1 MVTRWVGI
9 VAGVVAGG
17 LFVAGCS
24 SSSSRGGG
32 ATTTAPVSS
41 GTTSTTTSTSSPIP
55 QAPPSQ
61 GTGLDAFNVGLQRT
75 WDALR
80 PGALSQLDQVIAQ
93 QLNRQLFSNPTLS
106 VEVLNANVSQRS
118 DLVAAPGATHLSDT
132 RLAFRAPL
140 RGTWQLILDAQLRV
154 TLNLGG
160 VSPAI
165 DIPVEIALDDLSLEV
180 EAELDQADPTRPV
193 VKRVGQPVL
202 DFVLRIDSQNAIAQQ
217 LLGVLSAP
225 ANWIAQ
231 QALVV
236 VLQLLAP
243 NLQGLQGLP
252 GAVPADGAPPLV
264 DSGTAVPFEE
274 VTENVELKLRQV
286 NQPHGMLLFAIM
298 DTPASDSWLDA
309 YRNGGA
315 GLQGSVV
322 DYEDGGDAAIWT
334 GQYLGAQALRYAAT
348 GSALAHDSIGHTLK
362 GIGALLDVNG
372 GTGLLARNAAPET
385 SLAGQRILG
394 RGAFRSAQ
402 LHGETWVGWQGDN
415 GISRDQYSGVVF
427 GLSLAYEHVPSARAE
442 CQYRLEQIL
451 DYLIAKDWVVDEDRP
466 AYGTPGSRGP
476 TFWAGGYQQLAF
488 LLAAHRANP
497 AKYAQQVAQA
507 GPQAETAWL
516 RMWINTFGLDHYY
529 KFNLAHI
536 GMDTYFRLETD
547 ASRWQSMRRAYTIM
561 ERVVGHHRNA
571 HFDLIQTRIDPST
584 QTPLYGSIREAMREF
599 VRDTNHR
606 KVAPAVVDLS
616 GITWVSVPQV
626 GYANTGGFSFTL
638 QTTQAQF
645 PSEPLPMKLRAPQKH
660 FVWQRTPFS
669 PATPNQGDPRVE
681 KMGLDLVL
689 PYWMGRYVGAF

>member
-1 MVTRWVGI
+1 M
-9 VAGVVAGG
+9 
-17 LFVAGCS
+17 
-24 SSSSRGGG
+24 
-32 ATTTAPVSS
+32 
-41 GTTSTTTSTSSPIP
+41 
-55 QAPPSQ
+55 
-61 GTGLDAFNVGLQRT
+61 
-75 WDALR
+75 
-80 PGALSQLDQVIAQ
+80 
-93 QLNRQLFSNPTLS
+93 
-106 VEVLNANVSQRS
+106 
-118 DLVAAPGATHLSDT
+118 
-132 RLAFRAPL
+132 
-140 RGTWQLILDAQLRV
+140 
-154 TLNLGG
+154 
-160 VSPAI
+160 
-165 DIPVEIALDDLSLEV
+165 
-180 EAELDQADPTRPV
+180 
-193 VKRVGQPVL
+193 VKRVGQPRL
-202 DFVLRIDSQNAIAQQ
+202 DFVLRIDSQNALAQQ

-286 NQPHGMLLFAIM
+286 NQPHGCLLFAIM
-298 DTPASDSWLDA
+298 DTPANDSWIDA
-309 YRNGGA
+309 YRNGGT

-334 GQYLGAQALRYAAT
+334 GQYLAAQALRYAAT
-348 GSALAHDSIGHTLK
+348 GSALAHDNVGHTLK

-372 GTGLLARNAAPET
+372 GTGLLARNAAPER
-385 SLAGQRILG
+385 SLAGRQIVA
-394 RGAFRSAQ
+394 RGPFRSAQ
-402 LHGETWVGWQGDN
+402 LYGETWVGWQGTN
-415 GISRDQYSGVVF
+415 GVSRDQYSGVVF
-427 GLSLAYEHVPSARAE
+427 GLSLAYELVPSARAE
-442 CQYRLEQIL
+442 CAYRLEQIL

-466 AYGTPGSRGP
+466 AFGTPGSRGP
-476 TFWAGGYQQLAF
+476 TVWDGGYQQLAF
-488 LLAAHRANP
+488 LLAAYRTNP
-497 AKYAQQVAQA
+497 AKYSQALALA
-507 GPQAETAWL
+507 GPTADTAWL
-516 RMWINTFGLDHYY
+516 RMWVNTFGLDHYY

-547 ASRWQSMRRAYTIM
+547 ASRWQSMRRAYAVM

-584 QTPLYGSIREAMREF
+584 QAPLYGSIREAMREF
-599 VRDTNHR
+599 VRDTSHR
-606 KVAPAVVDLS
+606 KVAPPVVDLS

-626 GYANTGGFSFTL
+626 GYANTGGLGVSL

-660 FVWQRTPFS
+660 FVWQRTPFA
-669 PATPNQGDPRVE
+669 PATPNEGDPRVE